1 MWYVPAVR
9 STPSDRTD
17 LSDLSHKRYR
27 VVAGLSVM
35 LLLLGASPT
44 LAAFTI
50 FQAGFA
56 DRPSCWVD
64 YDSDGWVDLHDGD
77 KLWRNNNGASFTIVV
92 GVGSGGSGNSQWGDF
107 NNDGHPDVYSGIGV
121 LTRNDGGT
129 AGFAHTVMPFPAL
142 NLVLS
147 QASCWADHNNDGYI
161 DLYIGGYEGAGYE
174 PDVMVR
180 NNGGTSFSV
189 NWSEPAGD
197 VNPTRG
203 ITACDFD
210 QDGDM
215 DIFASAYR
223 LENNHLWI
231 NNGTGSFTDQAAL
244 FGADGNAFDN
254 PDWAFAHTIGSAW
267 GDLDNDGTFDL
278 FVGNFAHPA
287 GHFGCCARQPESQFL
302 RNKGPSGS
310 YHFEDM
316 SDVAGLAW
324 KESFASPA
332 LGDYDNDGNLD
343 LFLGNAP
350 GYGDTSVLYRN
361 LGSWQFT
368 EVTSA
373 EGLSSVADTYQ
384 GAWADFDNDGD
395 LDLLAGGTI
404 YQNQATGNHWLKV
417 ALEGNGT
424 TVNRSAIGAQVRVTA
439 GATIR
444 SRQVEAG
451 TGQGNQNE
459 MTLHFGLGSRT
470 APVDVE
476 ILWPDCTTLNI
487 DNVAVDQL
495 ITQNTPSGPG
505 PPPSAPIGNPSPAN
519 GWDTTSAVSIR
530 AGREKP
536 GRPWISVINGD
547 GIDPTGQLHT
557 DCLEADCVT
566 DGSMPATMG
575 FADNGVT
582 PARGGTVAG
591 SQWVEFAFDDTYRVA
606 DMLIWNYNED
616 NANAPDPDTTTTWT
630 MQGMKEV
637 TIQYTTVGNGAGWG
651 SNHAGDWTT
660 LGGGPMVLARA
671 SGSNLLTAQAI
682 PLNDNARYV
691 VITSAGAPE
700 ANFMNDF
707 GVSST
712 STEAALSEVRF
723 LVGALEI
730 TRTEIRGETFF
741 QFQSQ
746 TGTTYRLERATTMS
760 PANWADTGCVLAGD
774 GTLMYA
780 FDPAGYSATNSYR
793 ITEE

>member
-1 MWYVPAVR
+1 MLAYPPVRKPLCCATFVVLLPLCAVP
-9 STPSDRTD
+9 SQ
-17 LSDLSHKRYR
+17 
-27 VVAGLSVM
+27 
-35 LLLLGASPT
+35 
-44 LAAFTI
+44 AAFTL
-50 FQAGFA
+50 FQSGFA
-56 DRPSCWVD
+56 DRPSNWVD
-64 YDSDGWVDLHDGD
+64 YDSDGWVDLHDSD
-77 KLWRNNNGASFTIVV
+77 RLWRNNNGSNFTIVI

-107 NNDGHPDVYSGIGV
+107 NNDGHPDVFSGTGV

-129 AGFAHTVMPFPAL
+129 VGFARTLMPFPDL
-142 NLVLS
+142 GLVLS
-147 QASCWADHNNDGYI
+147 QGSCWADHNNDGYI
-161 DLYIGGYEGAGYE
+161 DLYVGGYEGAGYE
-174 PDVMVR
+174 PDMMVR
-180 NNGGTSFSV
+180 NNNGASFTA
-189 NWSEPAGD
+189 NWTEPGPD
-197 VNPTRG
+197 INPTRG

-210 QDGDM
+210 QDGDV

-231 NNGTGSFTDQAAL
+231 NNGSGSFTDQA
-244 FGADGNAFDN
+244 GTYGVDGNDFDN
-254 PDWAFAHTIGSAW
+254 PDWSFAHTIGSAW
-267 GDLDNDGTFDL
+267 GDLDNDGYFDL

-302 RNKGPSGS
+302 RNMGPSGC
-310 YHFEDM
+310 YYFEDM
-316 SDVAGLAW
+316 SAGAGLAW

-343 LFLGNAP
+343 FFLSNAS

-368 EVTSA
+368 EVTSG
-373 EGLSSVADTYQ
+373 EGLSSVANTYQ

-395 LDLLAGGTI
+395 LDLLAGGKI

-439 GATIR
+439 GSTIR

-459 MTLHFGLGSRT
+459 MTLHFGLGGWS

-476 ILWPDCTTLNI
+476 IFWPDYTTLNI
-487 DNVAVDQL
+487 YRVAVDQL
-495 ITQNTPSGPG
+495 ITQDTPSGPE
-505 PPPSAPIGNPSPAN
+505 PPPPPPNAPIGNPGPAN

-536 GRPWISVINGD
+536 DRPWISVINGD
-547 GIDPTGQLHT
+547 GIDPTGQFHT
-557 DCLEADCVT
+557 DLLS
-566 DGSMPATMG
+566 DGGMPATMG

-591 SQWVEFAFDDTYRVA
+591 SQWVEFAFDDIYRVTE
-606 DMLIWNYNED
+606 MLIWNYNED
-616 NANAPDPDTTTTWT
+616 NANAPNPDATTTWT

-637 TIQYTTVGNGAGWG
+637 TIQYTTLGNGTGWG
-651 SNHAGDWTT
+651 SIDAGDWTT

-671 SGSNLLTAQAI
+671 SGSNQLTAQAI
-682 PLNDNARYV
+682 PVNDSARYV
-691 VITSAGAPE
+691 VITSAVAPK

-723 LVGALEI
+723 LVGALEF
-730 TRTEIRGETFF
+730 TRAEIRGETFF

-746 TGTTYRLERATTMS
+746 AGKTYRLERATTMS
-760 PANWADTGCVLAGD
+760 PPNWADTGCVVEGD
-774 GTLMYA
+774 GSLMHA
-780 FDPAGYSATNSYR
+780 FDPAGYSAANSYR
-793 ITEE
+793 VRKE